1 MTGSGYAESVSPST
15 ANPGSLPAKYGG
27 DEWWPSSVPVRTA
40 SSVSFAG
47 TTAPS
52 GSVTMSTA
60 PPVRALTSAANCSKP
75 VVTGVPGPRKVCIR
89 RRVACARAG
98 CET

>member
-60 PPVRALTSAANCSKP
+60 PPVRALTSAAKLSSSRVMWCAGGTWCEMRIT
-75 VVTGVPGPRKVCIR
+75 VV
-89 RRVACARAG
+89 
-98 CET
+98 